1 MRRCAQRPDD
11 ATSCAQPACVRAQVP
26 LLYWLGGVTLLFSW
40 YVQNL
45 ALVKIYRRPK
55 ALDHHVAER
64 SRHFLCLL
72 LGLHVCTS
80 TAFYTRQAYVT
91 GSHWDTEAME
101 PFTLSF
107 LACLAYLLFELA
119 SGDMMRE
126 AVRLR
131 DGPGGLHAPP
141 HLAACP
147 CGALPYLP
155 GQTCSPTPLTSPP
168 PLLRCA
174 SAAARPIARAAPTA
188 SSRRCSTRPLPSTRR
203 RTSRS
208 TAAPRRACR
217 PPPRSRCGPA
227 SAESSSGAMSYD
239 LATSPASAARAPPR
253 RPQTPLPAGARAPLN
268 GPAAGARAAWRARR
282 ATALRRKRRGQ

>member
-1 MRRCAQRPDD
+1 MHQRSMRRCAQRPDE
-11 ATSCAQPACVRAQVP
+11 ATSRAQPACLRPQVP

-64 SRHFLCLL
+64 SRHFLWLL
-72 LGLHVCTS
+72 LGLHVCSS

-126 AVRLR
+126 AVRLC
-131 DGPGGLHAPP
+131 D
-141 HLAACP
+141 
-147 CGALPYLP
+147 
-155 GQTCSPTPLTSPP
+155 
-168 PLLRCA
+168 
-174 SAAARPIARAAPTA
+174 
-188 SSRRCSTRPLPSTRR
+188 
-203 RTSRS
+203 
-208 TAAPRRACR
+208 
-217 PPPRSRCGPA
+217 
-227 SAESSSGAMSYD
+227 
-239 LATSPASAARAPPR
+239 
-253 RPQTPLPAGARAPLN
+253 
-268 GPAAGARAAWRARR
+268 
-282 ATALRRKRRGQ
+282 

>member
-1 MRRCAQRPDD
+1 
-11 ATSCAQPACVRAQVP
+11 
-26 LLYWLGGVTLLFSW
+26 
-40 YVQNL
+40 
-45 ALVKIYRRPK
+45 
-55 ALDHHVAER
+55 
-64 SRHFLCLL
+64 
-72 LGLHVCTS
+72 
-80 TAFYTRQAYVT
+80 
-91 GSHWDTEAME
+91 
-101 PFTLSF
+101 
-107 LACLAYLLFELA
+107 
-119 SGDMMRE
+119 MRE

-131 DGPGGLHAPP
+131 DGSGGLHAPP

-155 GQTCSPTPLTSPP
+155 GQSCSPTPLTSPP

-174 SAAARPIARAAPTA
+174 SAAAPPIARAAPTA

-282 ATALRRKRRGQ
+282 TTALRRKRRGQWGRGRGRDAPRRAKTCQVPCPSRYRGSRRAAPSRRGASTYCNVLRGRARTPRA